1 MHLVYIESRPEQEF
15 LVDNTQHNDGSWIGL
30 SGFSWLDGSELTY
43 SDFGGSS
50 AFNEESLCFRI
61 QDWDSRWSDRSCS
74 KMFSYICE
82 KQGEQAPTDG
92 GPVTTAQSMSDQA
105 HRRSMSIKL
114 LAANSVLNETY
125 VLTSY
130 TASSLTR
137 CAKQCLAEPTCS
149 CFTFIEH
156 ERACFL
162 GVAFCGSDQ
171 ITYDGSC
178 YHFPETK
185 SDFSSAKSSC
195 ETDPGWHLVY
205 IGSQEEQDFLERN
218 IPNQEEGYWIGLSSV
233 TWLDGSHL
241 TYNNF
246 GACAANH
253 VENNGSCYF
262 FSEWSNQFTQSR
274 SSCEDK
280 GMHLV
285 YIGSQEEQ
293 DFLVSHLVDTEEYWI
308 GLSSLVWQ
316 DGSHLVYNN
325 ILYHDYA
332 FDNGGSCFR
341 MYPSDLLWYGK
352 SCSDSYHYIC
362 EKEIEQAPTDGGP
375 VTTAQS
381 MSDQAHR
388 RSMSIKLLAAN
399 SVLNEAYVLT
409 SYTASS
415 LTRCAKQCLAE
426 AMCSCFTFIEHE
438 RACLLDAGV
447 CEIDYVAHDGS
458 CYYFS
463 DYQSDFSTSQSS
475 CESMGMH
482 LVFIESENE
491 QAFLE
496 EKVYEKD
503 YWIGLSSVSWLDG
516 SAIHYINFPSLDQAL
531 DEGGRCFRLFD
542 LSLKGVCLGMHLVYI
557 GSQEEEQFLMDEQG
571 SDNEYWIGN
580 LRTAV
585 DDALFDH
592 PFINI
597 RHIVNSDKDH
607 DLIQ

>member
-1 MHLVYIESRPEQEF
+1 MPSNCMFIALILIYDISSALLEPKIAMKMELPLLVVLFVVISRHFSYTNQHEACDSNLTEHDGSCYHFSQTKSDFTTSKSSCESLGMHLVYIESRPEKEF

-30 SGFSWLDGSELTY
+30 SSFSWLDGSELTY
-43 SDFGGSS
+43 SNFGGSS
-50 AFNEESLCFRI
+50 AFNEKSLCFRI
-61 QDWDSRWSDRSCS
+61 QKWDNSRWNDRSCS
-74 KMFSYICE
+74 TMFSYVCE
-82 KQGEQAPTDG
+82 KQG
-92 GPVTTAQSMSDQA
+92 V
-105 HRRSMSIKL
+105 
-114 LAANSVLNETY
+114 
-125 VLTSY
+125 
-130 TASSLTR
+130 
-137 CAKQCLAEPTCS
+137 
-149 CFTFIEH
+149 
-156 ERACFL
+156 
-162 GVAFCGSDQ
+162 CGSDQ

-246 GACAANH
+246 GGPYISAFNDEGIAFRLQENSRTWIDDRYSSTFRYICEKEGACAANH

-362 EKEIEQAPTDGGP
+362 EKEI
-375 VTTAQS
+375 
-381 MSDQAHR
+381 AHR

-438 RACLLDAGV
+438 RACLLDLTNCYSSAVDEYSQRRAWVGGLHI
-447 CEIDYVAHDGS
+447 CSLHSTVASPTDNTP
-458 CYYFS
+458 C
-463 DYQSDFSTSQSS
+463 QR
-475 CESMGMH
+475 
-482 LVFIESENE
+482 
-491 QAFLE
+491 
-496 EKVYEKD
+496 
-503 YWIGLSSVSWLDG
+503 VSIWQKTLMT
-516 SAIHYINFPSLDQAL
+516 IMERQ
-531 DEGGRCFRLFD
+531 
-542 LSLKGVCLGMHLVYI
+542 LKGVRKAHGRNGRNTQNCKLTSKRIEEDSFDEVK
-557 GSQEEEQFLMDEQG
+557 SQSQMEAVRWRDAIKL
-571 SDNEYWIGN
+571 SKN
-580 LRTAV
+580 L
-585 DDALFDH
+585 
-592 PFINI
+592 N
-597 RHIVNSDKDH
+597 
-607 DLIQ
+607 